1 MGPATVVEL
10 RGEIDILT
18 APVVRRHSQHLAEPE
33 AVLLIDL
40 RPVTF
45 FDCSGL
51 EVLLDAH
58 LQAVMGRARLE
69 VVCDNARILD
79 LMTTTR
85 TRTLF
90 QPTATLAE
98 ALAGQSALPVDRAV
112 GARAVPCQRSCRA
125 PSRR

>member
-10 RGEIDILT
+10 RGEIDVLT
-18 APVVRRHSQHLAEPE
+18 APLVRRHLQHLAEPGG
-33 AVLLIDL
+33 VLLVDL

-58 LQAVMGRARLE
+58 LQAVLGRGRLE

-90 QPTATLAE
+90 HPTATLTE
-98 ALAGQSALPVDRAV
+98 ALAG
-112 GARAVPCQRSCRA
+112 
-125 PSRR
+125 

>member
-1 MGPATVVEL
+1 MTHPPLRPDPCKAVRTYPLGPTTVVEL
-10 RGEIDILT
+10 RGEIDMLT
-18 APVVRRHSQHLAEPE
+18 APAVRRHLQHLVKPE

-40 RPVTF
+40 RPVTS

-51 EVLLDAH
+51 EVLLDIQ
-58 LQAVMGRARLE
+58 LRAVMGRCRLE

-90 QPTATLAE
+90 QPVATLTE
-98 ALAGQSALPVDRAV
+98 ALAD
-112 GARAVPCQRSCRA
+112 
-125 PSRR
+125 

>member
-1 MGPATVVEL
+1 MTHPPLRPDPCEAARTYRMGPATVVEL
-10 RGEIDILT
+10 RGEIDMLT
-18 APVVRRHSQHLAEPE
+18 APVLRRHLQHLAEPE

-51 EVLLDAH
+51 EALLDAH
-58 LQAVMGRARLE
+58 LQAVMGRGRLE
-69 VVCDNARILD
+69 VVCNNARILD

-90 QPTATLAE
+90 HPTATLAE
-98 ALAGQSALPVDRAV
+98 ALTE
-112 GARAVPCQRSCRA
+112 
-125 PSRR
+125 